1 MRLTLPALLLAL
13 TATAAEPPHLRLPET
28 VAPERYRLH
37 LTLTPDQDRFR
48 GAIEIDL
55 RIAEAAKA
63 IWLNGTNLEV
73 SRATLRAGGQT
84 LAAKVIA
91 AQRDYVGFEFDPP
104 APPGPATLR
113 VEYTGAVNRTEQN
126 GVFQMKDHGRW
137 YVFTQ
142 FEPVNARK
150 AFPCFDEPRY
160 KVPWQVTVTAPK
172 DDLAFSNTPQLSEQQ
187 NSNGTRTV
195 TFAESRPLPSYLV
208 AVGVGPFDVVDA
220 GAAGK
225 NKTRLRMIAPKGRA
239 AEAKYAAET
248 TGRVLELLE
257 EYFGIPYP
265 YEKLDQMAI
274 PLAGYA
280 MEHPGLV
287 TYGEE
292 ILLSPPNRDTLQ
304 RKRQYV
310 SIAAHELG
318 HMWFGDLVTTRWWD
332 DIWLNEGFAS
342 WIANKI
348 TARFDPSWRAE
359 VSEVNAVQGAMGTD
373 SLATARKVRQPIV
386 THHDI
391 DNAFDGI
398 TYQKGEALLQMFE
411 AYLGESAFREGIRR
425 YLTKYS
431 HRNATSEDF
440 LTAVAGE
447 NFGISKAFSSF
458 LDQPGVPLVSA
469 ALTCG
474 GGKPRVQLSQ
484 QRYVPIGS
492 KAASERWAI
501 PVCVK
506 YPASSEGTARAC
518 TLMEGETAE
527 IVLDHAPACP
537 AWIDA
542 NDGARGYYR
551 TLYKGDLLNRLLDAW
566 PSLAAAERVSILGDL
581 AALVRGGQMTQ
592 GEVLK
597 LAPRFAHDPQREVV
611 SKAISLHQ
619 GLDRFLIPEDLR
631 PQWRRYLGGM
641 YTARAKQ
648 LGFRSKPGE
657 DEDTRLLR
665 PALMGVA
672 LLGAEDPDLIAQA
685 KSLADAWLRDHT
697 VLEPDMV
704 GLVLTAAARNSGRA
718 FFDRLLAAARA
729 EKVRRERQEMLN
741 ALGRFRDPALA
752 REALKLVLSGEF
764 DPRETVAILSGVSGE
779 PETAEL
785 ALHFVKENFEQMAA
799 KLPEDLMAYAPAFAS
814 GFCDSGHRAEVEG
827 FFRDRSTRFRG
838 GPRTLDQILEK
849 MSLCEANK
857 KAQQASVLEF
867 LRGIQERSLPK
878 HALK

>member
-1 MRLTLPALLLAL
+1 MRLTLTALLLAL
-13 TATAAEPPHLRLPET
+13 TATAAEPPQLRLPET
-28 VAPERYRLH
+28 VKPERYRLH
-37 LTLTPDQDRFR
+37 LTLKPDQDRF
-48 GAIEIDL
+48 GGTIELDL
-55 RIAEAAKA
+55 KIAEPAQL
-63 IWLNGTNLEV
+63 IWLNGTNLDV
-73 SRATLRAGGQT
+73 SRATLHAAGRTQD
-84 LAAKVIA
+84 AKVVRTP
-91 AQRDYVGFEFDPP
+91 RDYIGFEFDPP
-104 APPGPATLR
+104 APPGTATLR

-126 GVFQMKDHGRW
+126 GVFQMKDRGRW

-172 DDLAFSNTPQLSEQQ
+172 EDLAFSNTPQLSEKD
-187 NSNGTRTV
+187 NGDGTRTA
-195 TFAESRPLPSYLV
+195 TFAESKPLPSYLV

-220 GAAGK
+220 GTAGR
-225 NKTRLRMIAPKGRA
+225 NRTRVRMIAPKGRA
-239 AEAKYAAET
+239 PELKYAAET
-248 TGRVLELLE
+248 TGRILELLE
-257 EYFGIPYP
+257 EYFDIPYP

-292 ILLSPPNRDTLQ
+292 IILSPPGRDTLQ
-304 RKRQYV
+304 RKRGYV
-310 SIAAHELG
+310 SVAAHELG

-342 WIANKI
+342 WIANKV

-359 VSEVNAVQGAMGTD
+359 VSEVNALQGAMGQD
-373 SLATARKVRQPIV
+373 SLASARKVRQPIES
-386 THHDI
+386 HHDI

-398 TYQKGEALLQMFE
+398 TYQKGEALLRMFE
-411 AYLGESAFREGIRR
+411 AYLGEGAFREGIRR

-431 HRNATSEDF
+431 YRNATSEDF

-447 NFGISKAFSSF
+447 NFRVSRAFSSF

-469 ALTCG
+469 ELNCG
-474 GGKPRVQLSQ
+474 GGKPRVRLSQ

-492 KAASERWAI
+492 KAASEQWAI

-506 YPASSEGTARAC
+506 YPAGEGTARAC
-518 TLMEGETAE
+518 VLMDGGPAE
-527 IVLDHAPACP
+527 LVLDTASSCP

-542 NDGARGYYR
+542 NADASGYYR
-551 TLYKGDLLNRLLDAW
+551 TLYKGDLLTRLLDAW
-566 PSLAAAERVSILGDL
+566 PSLAAGERVSILGDL
-581 AALVRGGQMTQ
+581 AALVRSGQMTQ

-597 LAPRFAHDPQREVV
+597 LAPRFAQDPQREVV
-611 SKAISLHQ
+611 TKAMSLHQ
-619 GLDRFLIPEDLR
+619 GLDRFLVPEDLR

-641 YTARAKQ
+641 YSARAKQ
-648 LGFRSKPGE
+648 LGFRAKPGE

-665 PALMGVA
+665 PSLMNVA
-672 LLGAEDPDLIAQA
+672 LNGGEDAGLIAEA
-685 KSLADAWLRDHT
+685 KTLADAWLRDHA
-697 VLEPDMV
+697 VLEPDMAGV
-704 GLVLTAAARNSGRA
+704 VLTAAARNGGRE
-718 FFDRLLAAARA
+718 FFDRLLAAART
-729 EKVRRERQEMLN
+729 EKVRRERQAMLN

-752 REALKLVLSGEF
+752 GAALKLVLSGEF
-764 DPRETVAILSGVSGE
+764 DPRESVGILFGVSSE
-779 PETAEL
+779 AETAEV
-785 ALHFVKENFEQMAA
+785 AARFVKDNFEQMVA
-799 KLPEDLMAYAPAFAS
+799 KLPEDLMAYAPSFAS
-814 GFCDSGHRAEVEG
+814 GFCDSGHRAEVEN

-857 KAQQASVLEF
+857 KAQQASVTEF
-867 LRGIQERSLPK
+867 LRSVAP
-878 HALK
+878 